1 MQLLTPEEQSYVR
14 EGSSDAVQK
23 ERLLA
28 RTLQRTVLARYCAN
42 SQLRCVACATVLGSC
57 ALQHLTEQY
66 LCEASCHARAAS
78 PNATT
83 FCTDTVLKLLSH
95 LPCALSVMHTENLNS
110 PGRKQMGSQIRL
122 YTSVLLTPAPCWVR
136 SQHCL
141 PHTVQIF

>member
-42 SQLRCVACATVLGSC
+42 SQLGYAVCAAVLGSC
-57 ALQHLTEQY
+57 ALQQVTEQC
-66 LCEASCHARAAS
+66 LCEASCHACAAS

-83 FCTDTVLKLLSH
+83 F
-95 LPCALSVMHTENLNS
+95 A
-110 PGRKQMGSQIRL
+110 QIL
-122 YTSVLLTPAPCWVR
+122 
-136 SQHCL
+136 
-141 PHTVQIF
+141 F